1 MFAVLLWRSTSGC
14 EHREAV
20 SAAFQQQQQQQWVT
34 STGADLS
41 VICSLLFITG
51 KNAELLSVT
60 VNLGVL

>member
-1 MFAVLLWRSTSGC
+1 
-14 EHREAV
+14 V